1 MQTPGFR
8 NTANAHIIFFIFKFI
23 RTFLHT
29 HTYTV
34 CNNSTILHIKDINI
48 LINS

>member
-8 NTANAHIIFFIFKFI
+8 NAANARIILHIFKFI

-29 HTYTV
+29 YTYPV
-34 CNNSTILHIKDINI
+34 CNNSTILHIKVRII
-48 LINS
+48 STY